1 MDLEVMKSDRRHA
14 YEDYE
19 IGYVIYDQ
27 LNDFNWI

>member
-1 MDLEVMKSDRRHA
+1 MDLQVMKNDGRHV

-27 LNDFNWI
+27 LNDHWI